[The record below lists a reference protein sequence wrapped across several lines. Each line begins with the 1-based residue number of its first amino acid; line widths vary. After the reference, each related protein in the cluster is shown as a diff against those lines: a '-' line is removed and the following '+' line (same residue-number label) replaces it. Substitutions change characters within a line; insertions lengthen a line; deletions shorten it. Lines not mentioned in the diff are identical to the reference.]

1 MSENK
6 QMKRDMPSLNSS
18 MNMLDIEM
26 ELNRF
31 SGDPTYQPLI
41 TMAKYLRTGQE
52 EGMRQATDSW
62 RIFAREKKC
71 IDGRLLV
78 KHQHSITTQHFMK
91 AIEEYETGSILLQAY
106 KKKSVDTETDCDY
119 LKPAF

>member
-6 QMKRDMPSLNSS
+6 QMKKDMPSLNSS

-78 KHQHSITTQHFMK
+78 KYQHSITTQHFMK
-91 AIEEYETGSILLQAY
+91 AIEEYETGSNLL
-106 KKKSVDTETDCDY
+106 
-119 LKPAF
+119 